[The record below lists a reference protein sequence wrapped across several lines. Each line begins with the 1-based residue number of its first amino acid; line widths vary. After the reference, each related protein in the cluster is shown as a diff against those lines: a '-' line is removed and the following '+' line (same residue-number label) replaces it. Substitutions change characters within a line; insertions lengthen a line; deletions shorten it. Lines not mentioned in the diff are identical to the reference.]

1 MKFTSFLLASLLVT
15 LTFVTPQAFA
25 QCNTLSATS
34 SKHMAPLELFS
45 KRHFSAR
52 TFSSLAC

>member
-1 MKFTSFLLASLLVT
+1 VQVDVVT
-15 LTFVTPQAFA
+15 ADIIVTAFHIVRTRIDV
-25 QCNTLSATS
+25 CTS